1 MSTFCECTNSA
12 DVSWCKKWILAL
24 AIVQTLS
31 MGKSFLFMTGKGD
44 GDAAMLF
51 NIVTVIAVIL
61 FLILAIYVN
70 YKNKVWHFLFR
81 LLLSVMGNVI
91 LLVMAAYSIG
101 VAAAIVW
108 VVAAV
113 LVNRRRFAVFL
124 RYKNYISYIVA
135 TYILTAGL
143 RLAVM
148 RLFFHKPEMWPLIQ
162 LGSFAI
168 SMALLG
174 WFYHLLM
181 QEIQKGRT
189 FFEATRIVALIPVA
203 FIYFLIGLLTIV
215 PVKFFS
221 GESLFGEE
229 GNDYLVMPQK

>member
-1 MSTFCECTNSA
+1 MSTFCERTNSS

-24 AIVQTLS
+24 AIVQTLI
-31 MGKSFLFMTGKGD
+31 MGKSFLFMTGAGD
-44 GDAAMLF
+44 GGAAMLF
-51 NIVTVIAVIL
+51 NLVTVIAVIL

-81 LLLSVMGNVI
+81 LLLSVMVNVI
-91 LLVMAAYSIG
+91 LLVMAAYFIG

-113 LVNRRRFAVFL
+113 FVNRRRFTVFL
-124 RYKNYISYIVA
+124 RYKNYIRYIVA
-135 TYILTAGL
+135 TYILTSGL
-143 RLAVM
+143 RFVM
-148 RLFFHKPEMWPLIQ
+148 MRFFFQNPEMWPLIQ
-162 LGSFAI
+162 FGLFAI

-181 QEIQKGRT
+181 QEIQKGRS

-203 FIYFLIGLLTIV
+203 FLYFLIGLLTIV

-229 GNDYLVMPQK
+229 GHDYLITPQK

>member
-1 MSTFCECTNSA
+1 MSTFCERTNSS

-113 LVNRRRFAVFL
+113 FVNRRRFAVFL
-124 RYKNYISYIVA
+124 RYKNQRVQ
-135 TYILTAGL
+135 
-143 RLAVM
+143 R
-148 RLFFHKPEMWPLIQ
+148 
-162 LGSFAI
+162 
-168 SMALLG
+168 
-174 WFYHLLM
+174 
-181 QEIQKGRT
+181 
-189 FFEATRIVALIPVA
+189 
-203 FIYFLIGLLTIV
+203 
-215 PVKFFS
+215 
-221 GESLFGEE
+221 
-229 GNDYLVMPQK
+229 